1 MDPMRFPLLFLIIVA
16 NGAPILGTALCRRF
30 ADYPLDGGRCWRDG
44 RPLLGRSKTWRGLLL
59 ALIAPTI
66 MAWFLGIAPHIG
78 LIVGACAMAGDL
90 LSSFTKRR
98 LGMTTSSQAL
108 GLDQIPEAL
117 LPMLAVKPIFD
128 LNWPV
133 ILETVVAFLIL
144 ELLLSRLLYH
154 LRVRRQPY

>member
-1 MDPMRFPLLFLIIVA
+1 MRFPLLFLIIVA
-16 NGAPILGTALCRRF
+16 NGAPILGTALCKRF
-30 ADYPLDGGRCWRDG
+30 AAHPLDGGRCWRDG
-44 RPLLGRSKTWRGLLL
+44 RPLLGHSKTWRGLVL

-66 MAWFLGIAPHIG
+66 MAWLLGIPPNIG
-78 LIVGACAMAGDL
+78 LIVGACAMGGDL